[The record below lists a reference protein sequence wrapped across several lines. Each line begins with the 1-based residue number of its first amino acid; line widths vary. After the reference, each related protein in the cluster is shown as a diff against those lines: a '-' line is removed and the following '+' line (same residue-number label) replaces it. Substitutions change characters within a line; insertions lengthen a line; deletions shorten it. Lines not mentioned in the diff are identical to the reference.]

1 MKRPLVPVA
10 LYYAVGLLLGGLVQP
25 PLVLLFTASLLCLI
39 LALGRTSDRAWLPA
53 LCLVFLGWTNLV
65 RCTAVISPYDL
76 RIQLGNAP
84 VLGTLRGTLA
94 ETPSLRVHERDGQ
107 ELARTLVT
115 LHVSALATNGGWL
128 PAFGQVLVSTRG
140 NLEPPGFS
148 GQEIEVS
155 GVIAPPPDR
164 LAEGLF
170 SYRNYLAH
178 QSIYY
183 QLTTDAAHWKVMN
196 PSAPPPLADRFQA
209 WAKRTLA
216 AGLPEQDEPLRL
228 LWAMTLGW
236 KTALTGEVSEPFM
249 KSGTMHIFAISGL
262 HIALIAGILVSL
274 LRVARLPR
282 RGCGLVVV
290 PLLWFYTAATGWQP
304 SAIRSAIMMSIVVG
318 GWSLSRPSDL
328 LNSLAAAAFII
339 LLWQPQQLFQASF
352 QLSFFVVL
360 SIALLVPPLQRGIDR
375 RLALDSFLAPEI
387 IPQWQRLARTG
398 LRNLLLTLATSL
410 AAWLGALPLT
420 AYYFHI
426 CSPVTLLAN
435 LVIVP
440 LSALALS
447 CNLGSLLCG
456 AGLPWVSE
464 LFNHAAWFWMLG
476 MSRFSRWATL
486 IPGAYAFVPAPGV
499 FTCLIY
505 YGLLVGCLS
514 GWLWQRGRRLRTV
527 AALLLLGL
535 YYGGQWRSARRN
547 FSLTIL
553 PLEGGHA
560 SFLDAAG
567 RSRDWLVDCGSTN
580 SVVYVVRPFLRAQ
593 GVTRL
598 PRLMLTHGDVQHV
611 GGAELLRD
619 EFHCAEV
626 WVSPFRFRSPVY
638 RQVLTRLEHH
648 PGLVKTVHRG
658 DVAPPWRILHP
669 GEDDAS
675 SLGDDGALVCQAEL
689 HGVRVLLLS
698 DLGRQGQHQLFDREA
713 HRLRSDIVVT
723 GIPTASE
730 ALSETLLRAIQPR
743 VIIVADSE
751 FPATAR
757 ASTKLLDRLTAHR
770 TLVLSTRTSGAV
782 QIYFRPRGCAIAT
795 ARGESFE
802 LAALP
807 AMTLPQPEASP
818 PAAERQ
824 W

>member
-1 MKRPLVPVA
+1 MKRPLIPVA
-10 LYYAVGLLLGGLVQP
+10 LYYASGLLLAEIVSP
-25 PLVLLFTASLLCLI
+25 PLPLLFGICFLLLLVGWSQRGWRAPLLGLFLI
-39 LALGRTSDRAWLPA
+39 GLGM
-53 LCLVFLGWTNLV
+53 TNLL
-65 RCTAVISPYDL
+65 RLTTPIAPDDL
-76 RIQLGNAP
+76 RQQLTEAP
-84 VLGTLRGTLA
+84 VLATVRGTLS
-94 ETPSLRVHERDGQ
+94 ETPNLRLHEHDGK
-107 ELARTLVT
+107 ELVRTLVT
-115 LHVSALATNGGWL
+115 LRVSALRTNDEWK
-128 PAFGQVLVSTRG
+128 PAFGQVLVTTQG
-140 NLEPPGFS
+140 ELTQPLFGGEEV
-148 GQEIEVS
+148 EIY
-155 GVIAPPPDR
+155 GVLGPPPSAMAD
-164 LAEGLF
+164 GLF
-170 SYRNYLAH
+170 NYRTYLAR
-178 QSIYY
+178 QNIYY
-183 QLTTDAAHWKVMN
+183 QLKTTAADWHGLN
-196 PSAPPPLADRFQA
+196 PNVTPPLADRFIA
-209 WAKRTLA
+209 WAKNQLA
-216 AGLPEQDEPLRL
+216 YGLPAPDEPLRL

-249 KSGTMHIFAISGL
+249 KTGTMHIFAISGL

-274 LRVARLPR
+274 LRGLRVPR
-282 RGCGLVVV
+282 GGCGLVVI

-304 SAIRSAIMMSIVVG
+304 SAIRSTLMMTIVVG
-318 GWSLSRPSDL
+318 GWALARPSDL